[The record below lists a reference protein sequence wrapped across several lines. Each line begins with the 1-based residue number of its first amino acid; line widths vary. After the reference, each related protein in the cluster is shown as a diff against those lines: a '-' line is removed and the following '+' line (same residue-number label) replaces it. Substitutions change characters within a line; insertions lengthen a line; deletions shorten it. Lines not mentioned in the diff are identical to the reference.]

1 MFAVLKIAGTSY
13 VVKKAYEVA
22 PQTYNYFASNTKLS
36 DKRKIAIA
44 ERRGQLKI
52 EENDSAVVKIVKE
65 ELLAY
70 KPNDF
75 TVDDRFLQLEQI
87 LDMLDKVKVNNQS
100 NDLLA
105 VCEKI
110 AKDNKDTPG
119 IFKNA
124 FLDRLNKINERVKE
138 QGDIIIPK
146 AKL

>member
-36 DKRKIAIA
+36 DKRKASIE

-52 EENDSAVVKIVKE
+52 EEDDPIVVKIVKE

-70 KPNDF
+70 KPGDF
-75 TVDDRFLQLEQI
+75 TIDDRFLQLEQI
-87 LDMLDKVKVNNQS
+87 LDMLDKVKVTNQI
-100 NDLLA
+100 NDLMA

-110 AKDNKDTPG
+110 AKDNTDSPG
-119 IFKNA
+119 AFKNS
-124 FLDRLNKINERVKE
+124 FLDRLNKINERAKNL
-138 QGDIIIPK
+138 DDFTLPK
-146 AKL
+146 ARL

>member
-13 VVKKAYEVA
+13 VVKKAYEFA
-22 PQTYNYFASNTKLS
+22 PHTYNYFASNTKLS
-36 DKRKIAIA
+36 DKRKTAIE

-52 EENDSAVVKIVKE
+52 EESDPAVVKIVKE

-70 KPNDF
+70 KPSDF
-75 TVDDRFLQLEQI
+75 TIDDRFLQLEQI
-87 LDMLDKVKVNNQS
+87 LDMLDKVKANNQID
-100 NDLLA
+100 DLIT

-110 AKDNKDTPG
+110 AKDNKEFPG

-124 FLDRLNKINERVKE
+124 FLARLTKINERVKN
-138 QGDIIIPK
+138 QDNFALPK